1 MRSRRWTRHRLST
14 ITGRSRWSMPNAA
27 RWSPATR
34 LTRSRRARLRSRTAH
49 PAMATNMV
57 VARIA
62 SAVVAVVAA
71 DMPTI
76 EVATLSEDASRALLC
91 EATGIGTTS

>member
-1 MRSRRWTRHRLST
+1 
-14 ITGRSRWSMPNAA
+14 
-27 RWSPATR
+27 
-34 LTRSRRARLRSRTAH
+34 
-49 PAMATNMV
+49 MATNMV